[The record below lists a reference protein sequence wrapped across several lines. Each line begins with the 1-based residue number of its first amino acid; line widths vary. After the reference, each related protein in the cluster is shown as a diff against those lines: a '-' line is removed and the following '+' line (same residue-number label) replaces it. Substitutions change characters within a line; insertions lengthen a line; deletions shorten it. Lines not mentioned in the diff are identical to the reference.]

1 MQDLRQFGHGGIGGC
16 EMQGVYGAGVPDCVV
31 TTMRYREIGMPSA
44 FVVVEHVD
52 EFMYCLDTAHIEGD
66 ECPVV
71 YWDLGGYT
79 APRYDTFLDFLLH
92 EFRESIANL

>member
-1 MQDLRQFGHGGIGGC
+1 
-16 EMQGVYGAGVPDCVV
+16 
-31 TTMRYREIGMPSA
+31 
-44 FVVVEHVD
+44 VVVEHVD

-66 ECPVV
+66 DCPVV

-92 EFRESIANL
+92 EFRGSIANL